1 LHQRANKFPFYFTFF
16 LGFFLLLKV
25 RYHITLDWDWDALA
39 DDNHQGVFC
48 IVMHFYKLTFII
60 KSGKVV
66 LIKLNVLAEEKV
78 LPEYWMFA
86 LHT

>member
-1 LHQRANKFPFYFTFF
+1 
-16 LGFFLLLKV
+16 
-25 RYHITLDWDWDALA
+25 LA

-48 IVMHFYKLTFII
+48 IVMHFYKLFFII

-66 LIKLNVLAEEKV
+66 LIKLNVMLAEEKV